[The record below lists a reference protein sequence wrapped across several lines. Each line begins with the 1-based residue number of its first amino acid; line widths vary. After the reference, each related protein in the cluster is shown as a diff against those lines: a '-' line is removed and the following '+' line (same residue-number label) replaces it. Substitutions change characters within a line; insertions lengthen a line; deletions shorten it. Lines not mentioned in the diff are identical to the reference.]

1 MEHDITITI
10 ILRASS
16 PFINSLRAS
25 SSSGATK
32 TAIQPAWKDSFL
44 LTQYIKDDLEENDD
58 REVAARYN
66 TLSPSYDEL
75 YGQEQSPN
83 HKAVIELIADEKFQI
98 LVDVGC
104 GSGTFLKS
112 AHELYEY
119 AVGIDLSMSM
129 LKIAKSRRSGKT
141 DLILA

>member
-44 LTQYIKDDLEENDD
+44 LTQYIKDDLEENED
-58 REVAARYN
+58 REVAERYT

-75 YGQEQSPN
+75 YGQEKYPK
-83 HKAVIELIADEKFQI
+83 HKAIMDFI
-98 LVDVGC
+98 DV
-104 GSGTFLKS
+104 KS
-112 AHELYEY
+112 FNIQHELGLEP
-119 AVGIDLSMSM
+119 ATS
-129 LKIAKSRRSGKT
+129 
-141 DLILA
+141 